1 MEGLGIHEALAVDED
16 FTHRF
21 VARPGPLPRR

>member
-1 MEGLGIHEALAVDED
+1 MDKLGMREALSVDGD

-21 VARPGPLPRR
+21 VARPGPLKK

>member
-1 MEGLGIHEALAVDED
+1 MEKCGIREAWAVDED

-21 VARPGPLPRR
+21 VARPGPSQRA